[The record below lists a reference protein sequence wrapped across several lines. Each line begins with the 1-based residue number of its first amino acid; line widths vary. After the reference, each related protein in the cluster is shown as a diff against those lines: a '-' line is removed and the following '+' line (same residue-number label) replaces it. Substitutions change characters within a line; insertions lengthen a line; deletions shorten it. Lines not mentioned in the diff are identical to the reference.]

1 MPSRFQLQCLLAAV
15 ALAVVAVGCGGGTG
29 DRTTG
34 AQPSPGVT
42 TFEPGIFDEIP
53 RPPGSEPLS
62 ERNEKDGVIAQ
73 SFSARDVRPSGVL
86 EFYENRLEGTWALV
100 SQPQEIGVDTYRG
113 TWARDNWILTV
124 SATPAQTVDAD
135 PPAAQG
141 TYFSQY
147 SLSLARR
154 PAG

>member
-1 MPSRFQLQCLLAAV
+1 MPSRFQLQCLAGI
-15 ALAVVAVGCGGGTG
+15 ALAIVAVGCGGGTD
-29 DRTTG
+29 DRSTG
-34 AQPSPGVT
+34 AQPSPDVT

-53 RPPGSEPLS
+53 RHPRSEPLS

-86 EFYENRLEGTWALV
+86 EFYENSLEGTWDLS

-113 TWARDNWILTV
+113 TWTRDTWTLTV

-135 PPAAQG
+135 PAAAQG

-147 SLSLARR
+147 SLSLARS

>member
-1 MPSRFQLQCLLAAV
+1 MPSRFQLQCVAGV
-15 ALAVVAVGCGGGTG
+15 ALAVFAVGCGGGTD

-42 TFEPGIFDEIP
+42 TFEPGNFDEIP
-53 RPPGSEPLS
+53 RHPRSEPLG
-62 ERNEKDGVIAQ
+62 ERSDKEGVIAQ

-86 EFYENRLEGTWALV
+86 EFYENRLENTWNLV

-113 TWARDNWILTV
+113 TWAKDNWILTV
-124 SATPAQTVDAD
+124 SATPAQTVDPD
-135 PPAAQG
+135 PAAQG